1 MKFLF
6 GDSTES
12 PLQRDF
18 LALLDSYIDTS
29 VKVIMLENTVFDLKE
44 EIRDRRKLKN
54 SVIEQMDNCLSTSE
68 QAISNAIAASKE
80 KTAINQYAQKSKEFL
95 KKYIEDGKVKFSD
108 EVFKEI
114 SDYEKKVNSAD
125 KDNRATLESFF
136 VQDPLP
142 VIYRN
147 FILKAAK
154 DGFSAKV
161 KVDFEGDISAIYG
174 IITSQVPFWNRTVR
188 VSDFVKGIEM
198 PARMKKRLLKKEE
211 VPDIVAIDDYLLTDV
226 FQLGNE
232 LEIVIRKKQDAESER
247 FRLKMDF
254 KDGFNI
260 EVYHAGDKE
269 VEKYIQ
275 AVPALNSV
283 LNIAKLRELGEKI
296 IARVNTLYPKKRSM
310 ESLQFNHKDVFEDN
324 QIYELMQKVAEINA
338 PTIAQIKKHSPST
351 EELSLKVEDDSGK
364 RSEIYLKKSQV
375 KEKLGRIKD
384 KGDRLLKLMDIL

>member
-29 VKVIMLENTVFDLKE
+29 VKVIILENTVFDLKE

-54 SVIEQMDNCLSTSE
+54 SVLEQMDNCLSTSE
-68 QAISNAIAASKE
+68 LAISNAIAASKE
-80 KTAINQYAQKSKEFL
+80 KTTINQYAQKSKEFL

-142 VIYRN
+142 IIYRN
-147 FILKAAK
+147 FIIKAAK

-174 IITSQVPFWNRTVR
+174 IMTSQVPFWNRTVR

-211 VPDIVAIDDYLLTDV
+211 VPDIVGIDDYLLTDV
-226 FQLGNE
+226 FQLGTE

-260 EVYHAGDKE
+260 EVYHAGEKE

-275 AVPALNSV
+275 AVPALNSI
-283 LNIAKLRELGEKI
+283 LNIAKLRELGDKI
-296 IARVNTLYPKKRSM
+296 IGRVNTLYPKKRSM

-375 KEKLGRIKD
+375 KEKLGRIKE

>member
-54 SVIEQMDNCLSTSE
+54 SVLEQMDNCLSTSE

-80 KTAINQYAQKSKEFL
+80 KTAISQYAQKSKDFL

-142 VIYRN
+142 VIYKN
-147 FILKAAK
+147 FIIKSAK

-161 KVDFEGDISAIYG
+161 KVDFEGDISVIYG
-174 IITSQVPFWNRTVR
+174 IITSQVAFWNRNVR
-188 VSDFVKGIEM
+188 VSDFLKGVDI
-198 PARMKKRLLKKEE
+198 PARMKKPLLKKEE
-211 VPDIVAIDDYLLTDV
+211 VPDINGVDDYLLTDV
-226 FQLGNE
+226 IELGTE
-232 LEIVIRKKQDAESER
+232 LEIVIRKKQDVESER

-254 KDGFNI
+254 KDGFKI
-260 EVYHAGDKE
+260 EVYHAGEKE

-275 AVPALNSV
+275 AVPALNSA
-283 LNIAKLRELGEKI
+283 LNVAKLHELGEKI

-310 ESLQFNHKDVFEDN
+310 ESLQLSHKDVFEEN
-324 QIYELMQKVAEINA
+324 QINELMLKVAEIYA
-338 PTIAQIKKHSPST
+338 PTIAQIKKHSPSA

-375 KEKLGRIKD
+375 KEKLGRIKE
-384 KGDRLLKLMDIL
+384 KGERLIKLMDIM